1 MIHVNGMS
9 MAFGGQKIF
18 NQVNWHIGPHEHVG
32 LVGNNGSGKST
43 LMKLLAGIHTP
54 DEGKVS
60 MAKSVTIGYLP
71 QDGVVHEGRT
81 LIDECSSVFGN
92 VKELEAEEKS
102 LLDNMA
108 NFPEDSQ
115 EYEFAAMRLG
125 VIHDHLRAADG
136 YNLEMKVEK
145 VLVGLGFK
153 HSDIGRLC
161 QEFSGGWQMRI
172 ALAKVLLAEPNLL
185 LLDEPTNYL
194 DLEAREFLETWLKD
208 YPFAILLV
216 SHDRFFLDQV
226 VTRITD
232 CHDYNLIDYHCN
244 YSQYLIEREER
255 VQRLIAQ
262 AERIEEERERIT
274 SFIER
279 FRYKASKAVQVQS
292 RVKQLEKLE
301 KIELP
306 SVRRKI
312 HFNFPQPERSGKI
325 ALEVKGVFAG
335 YEGNPNVL
343 KNISFDLPRGDK
355 VALVG
360 INGAGKSTLMK
371 CIAGHKRPDSGEIRL
386 GHNVTMDYFAQD
398 IHKTLD
404 KDATVYETL
413 KLIAPFDVVPH
424 LRNLLGAFLFT
435 GDAVD
440 KKTSVLSGGERN
452 RLALARMLLVPSNL
466 LLMDEP
472 TNHLDLDAKEVLLEA
487 LQKFDGTVMF
497 VSHDRYF
504 LDQLAT
510 RVLALDNGE
519 MFDFPGTYPDFLY
532 HLQRRQADAAKTSPE
547 AVVQKIAQEEK
558 AASKQER
565 VERYKEDK
573 KRQREKERLQ
583 KLISQIEEET
593 AQKENRLAEL
603 TKEMCKPEFASD
615 FSGLEKLVKERE
627 QLEKEIQKLTEQWEE
642 NSILLEETQ

>member
-1 MIHVNGMS
+1 

-18 NQVNWHIGPHEHVG
+18 SQVNWHIGPHEHVG

-43 LMKLLAGIHTP
+43 LMKLLAGMHTP

-81 LIDECSSVFGN
+81 LLDECTSVFGN

-102 LLDNMA
+102 LLESMA
-108 NFPEDSQ
+108 NCPEDSE
-115 EYEFAAMRLG
+115 EYEYAAMRLG
-125 VIHDHLRAADG
+125 VVHDHLRVADG

-145 VLVGLGFK
+145 VLVGLGFR
-153 HSDIGRLC
+153 HSDTGRLC

-194 DLEAREFLETWLKD
+194 DLEAREFLEKWLKE

-226 VTRITD
+226 VTRISD
-232 CHDYNLIDYHCN
+232 CHDYDLVDYHCN

-262 AERIEEERERIT
+262 AERIEEERQRLT
-274 SFIER
+274 AFIER

-306 SVRRKI
+306 SVRRRI
-312 HFNFPQPERSGKI
+312 HFRFPQPERSGKL

-335 YEGNPNVL
+335 YDGNPNVL
-343 KNISFDLPRGDK
+343 KSISFDLPRGDK

-371 CIAGHKRPDSGEIRL
+371 CIAGHKSPDAGDIKL

-404 KDATVYETL
+404 KDATVYDTL
-413 KLIAPFDVVPH
+413 KQIAPFDMAPY

-452 RLALARMLLVPSNL
+452 RLALARILLVPSNL

-487 LQKFDGTVMF
+487 LQNFDGTVMF

-504 LDQLAT
+504 LDKLAT
-510 RVLALDNGE
+510 RVIALDNGE
-519 MFDFPGTYPDFLY
+519 MFDFPGTYPEFLY
-532 HLQRRQADAAKTSPE
+532 YIQKRQDEESQSNPE
-547 AVVQKIAQEEK
+547 ALAQKVAQEEK

-573 KRQREKERLQ
+573 KRQREKERLL
-583 KLISQIEEET
+583 KLVAQIEEET
-593 AQKENRLAEL
+593 DQKESKLADI
-603 TKEMCKPEFASD
+603 TREMCRPEFASD
-615 FSGLEKLVKERE
+615 FAGLEKLVKERE
-627 QLEKEIQKLTEQWEE
+627 KLEKEIAKLTEQWEE
-642 NSILLEETQ
+642 NSILLEDMDN